1 MKPAATDTPLTLRR
15 GDCLGVLSRM
25 EPASVDLV
33 FASPPYER
41 ARKYDELNFSL
52 RGLAWAAWCADRF
65 EACLRVSRGLVA
77 WVVGHGS
84 SGAVAPWSA
93 APALLIA
100 ELHSRGVHLLRPCW
114 YRRHGIP
121 GAGGKQWFSPKIEW
135 IVCAT
140 SAPNGRLPYAQVT
153 AELGHAPKGPP
164 VGPMSCRLR
173 DGSRCVQ
180 RYKPPKRS
188 NPGDVFDIG
197 AVGGGRIGNGLA
209 HENEA
214 PFPEALAEPFV
225 RAFCPPGGVVLD
237 PFCGSGTTLAVA
249 LRHGR
254 RAVGIDARQSQIE
267 LSRLR
272 CRSEFTL
279 FHSEIER

>member
-197 AVGGGRIGNGLA
+197 AVGGGPHRERAGPRERGPLPRGA
-209 HENEA
+209 GRT
-214 PFPEALAEPFV
+214 V
-225 RAFCPPGGVVLD
+225 RACLLPARRSGPRPVLRFRHD
-237 PFCGSGTTLAVA
+237 ACGSAA
-249 LRHGR
+249 PRAPRRRHR
-254 RAVGIDARQSQIE
+254 RSSIPD
-267 LSRLR
+267 
-272 CRSEFTL
+272 
-279 FHSEIER
+279 